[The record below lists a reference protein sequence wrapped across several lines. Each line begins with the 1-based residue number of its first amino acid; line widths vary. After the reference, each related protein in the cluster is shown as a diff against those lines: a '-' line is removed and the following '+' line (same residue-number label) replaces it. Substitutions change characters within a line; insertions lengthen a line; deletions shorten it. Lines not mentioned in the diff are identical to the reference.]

1 MTHLEIDVRH
11 STSDIRHPAAR
22 IRDSPPSILHP
33 AFCIA
38 ALAAVAASA
47 ASLPA
52 GYTQYSYIE
61 STGTQ
66 YIDTGI
72 VPTTATRVISDF
84 RLTEIP
90 SAPIRNGWA
99 SAGSKEAF
107 WFGIDNDHV
116 CFSAAVSGNSLRAD
130 TGVPVDTSRHTFDIS
145 IGGIFFDGYG
155 IANPG
160 SPFTNAG
167 SGKTMYLFASRQ
179 GWTPNIEK
187 FAKMELYSCQVYS
200 GDTLVRD
207 FVPCTDENGKPG
219 LFDAV
224 YRQMY
229 YNMASGDDFL
239 FGFEEA
245 PCDLSCT
252 QSNGVWYATVS
263 LWESSGEVNLN
274 VVSPQGVTNVV
285 SMSNGVAT
293 APATF
298 TIAIPGLAA
307 DTTYTIFASLT
318 TGAITLPTES
328 ITISTH
334 IAAVPE
340 AGEAPP
346 SAFTHHIEFAVA
358 DGKIPAGTT
367 ISGLPVLVRLSTAIA
382 GFDYGDFA
390 LPGGGDLLFTDTAGN
405 ILPYEID
412 TWDTNGT
419 SFVWVRLPEAA
430 AGTRLL
436 CHYGRAID
444 HGATATG
451 VWRDYIGVW
460 HMNEASGAVADA
472 TGHGLAATPMGN
484 TENSVAVFGAP
495 TGIGRQTATSA
506 AKGYLSVPNYDSFAL
521 DDTFTIS
528 GWVKRTGG
536 GGYPRLFS
544 RKTTYTGNG
553 WEMEMRNSMTAFSA
567 RGNGS
572 TYNCQGTFPTS
583 LQNTWSHIVLAY
595 SNTTVTVYQNGA
607 SVQTGT
613 IAAATENGQPLSI
626 GCNANG
632 SETNVQG
639 AFDECRLIDGA
650 SPPERVAAEY
660 AAMADAAFLGSG
672 SVNVTTPAPYC
683 PAPTVTSDGNGG
695 FTATVSLLY
704 DSGTVEL
711 LVISPQGATNI
722 VALSNGAATAPAT
735 FTAPLTGLA
744 ANTAYALAV
753 RTTGDHATS
762 VTTGG
767 GVFTGEVTVQKTAD
781 ATPASAGI
789 FTVSR
794 PAADGATNA
803 PLTVAFTLSGTAVAG
818 THYEAIPA
826 SVTIPAGESSATV
839 KVVTLTEVT
848 GTTSLTLTL
857 SGNSSLVGDPG
868 TATMSVTS
876 VRDPVALVWA
886 AGTSATE
893 LTDPAHWTPSVPA
906 VEENDTLSFTGDSE
920 SAYRFTMT
928 NDLAVKSF
936 AFANGTSPA
945 VIDFGGHALSNDTVN
960 TAGSFTQTGTGA
972 LTLLNGELDARTFS
986 FQTATFAATNFLLH
1000 GNQAFGAT
1008 TLSFARDGARY
1019 LFDKVQFDLT
1029 STWYDKL
1036 SFNGWNYEID
1046 ARDWNVETPVVTEGN
1061 IGNLKFHGTNVNVRL
1076 YGTNTVL
1083 RGSLSLNG
1091 RNIRVSVTEGRFYRT
1106 GGNSYGTLS
1115 MVGDDNELTITNTLR
1130 STCASAFLG
1139 FGSARQCTLR
1149 VAKGGKYN
1157 IWVYDGLTVDARHS
1171 FEGTSNL
1178 VEVADGTFTINALR
1192 IGFVAGA
1199 GGDGGNILAV
1209 RGDDSTVTFTDG
1221 CYVGNTN
1228 KLPTRLVFQPGE
1240 TGFGG
1245 AAPIRQTWADKYV
1258 RIAANTVF
1266 EVNARN
1272 FTNTR
1277 DHGLFTLPLM
1287 SFRSNTEAEAAFS
1300 AEALAT
1306 FNRNLVSRPR
1316 GGRLTLEANGNY
1328 RILTWTCRKDGTVLV
1343 LR

>member
-1 MTHLEIDVRH
+1 MTRTKDRIAH
-11 STSDIRHPAAR
+11 S
-22 IRDSPPSILHP
+22 
-33 AFCIA
+33 AFCILHSSLCIVHCALCIAFA
-38 ALAAVAASA
+38 ALFAAKASA

-52 GYTQYSYIE
+52 GYTEYSYIE
-61 STGTQ
+61 STRTGKQ
-66 YIDTGI
+66 YIDTGFKPDVNTRADYHFYMNEFVSWAQWATPFGSRNGGSCQFFAGAARSGSRNDWFRRFSNI
-72 VPTTATRVISDF
+72 NYDNAIGLAGKPSVVGEHFFSLNGPTYALDDYTYTFSGYSTFDKTYNAYVFAVNNNNAADQH
-84 RLTEIP
+84 
-90 SAPIRNGWA
+90 API
-99 SAGSKEAF
+99 K
-107 WFGIDNDHV
+107 
-116 CFSAAVSGNSLRAD
+116 
-130 TGVPVDTSRHTFDIS
+130 
-145 IGGIFFDGYG
+145 
-155 IANPG
+155 
-160 SPFTNAG
+160 
-167 SGKTMYLFASRQ
+167 
-179 GWTPNIEK
+179 
-187 FAKMELYSCQVYS
+187 LYSLKIWDDGS
-200 GDTLVRD
+200 LERD

-274 VVSPQGVTNVV
+274 VVSPQGATNVV
-285 SMSNGVAT
+285 SMSGGVAT

-298 TIAIPGLAA
+298 TIAIPSLAA

-553 WEMEMRNSMTAFSA
+553 WEMEMRSSMTAFSV
-567 RGNGS
+567 RGNGN

-583 LQNTWSHIVLAY
+583 LQNTWSHVVVVY
-595 SNTTVTVYQNGA
+595 SNTAATVYQNGA
-607 SVQTGT
+607 PVQTGT

-632 SETNVQG
+632 SDTNIQG

-650 SPPERVAAEY
+650 SPSERIAAEY
-660 AAMADAAFLGSG
+660 AAMADAAFLDGS
-672 SVNVTTPAPYC
+672 SVTVTTPAPYC

-695 FTATVSLLY
+695 FTATVSLLQG
-704 DSGTVEL
+704 SGTVEL
-711 LVISPQGATNI
+711 LVISPQGATNV

-767 GVFTGEVTVQKTAD
+767 GVFNGEVTVVKTAD

-794 PAADGATNA
+794 PELDGATNA
-803 PLTVAFTLSGTAVAG
+803 PLPVAFSLSGTAVAG

-986 FQTATFAATNFLLH
+986 FQTATLAATNLHLH
-1000 GNQAFGAT
+1000 GNTSAT
-1008 TLSFARDGARY
+1008 TISLTRDNARY
-1019 LFDKVQFDLT
+1019 LFDDVAMDLNDD
-1029 STWYDKL
+1029 WGANRL
-1036 SFNGWNYEID
+1036 AFNGWDYEVD
-1046 ARDWNVETPVVTEGN
+1046 ARNLVVENVRDRNPA
-1061 IGNLKFHGTNVNVRL
+1061 LKFSGTNATIRFYGENTSIRGGVTLSGKNVNVS
-1076 YGTNTVL
+1076 VAD
-1083 RGSLSLNG
+1083 G
-1091 RNIRVSVTEGRFYRT
+1091 RYYRA
-1106 GGNSYGTLS
+1106 GGDSYGAIS
-1115 MVGDDNELTITNTLR
+1115 MTGENLELTITNTLG
-1130 STCASAFLG
+1130 SSCGAAFPS
-1139 FGSARQCTLR
+1139 FANARQCTLR

-1157 IWVYDGLTVDARHS
+1157 LWVYDGINATHS
-1171 FEGTSNL
+1171 IEGTSNL